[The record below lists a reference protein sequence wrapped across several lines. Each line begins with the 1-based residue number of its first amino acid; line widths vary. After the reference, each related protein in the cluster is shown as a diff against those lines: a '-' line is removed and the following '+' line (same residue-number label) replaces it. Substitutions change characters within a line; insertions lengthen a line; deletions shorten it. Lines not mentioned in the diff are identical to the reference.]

1 MKRIIAIISTAL
13 MLMSTFTFLVGAEDT
28 AEPTAEYTYNTSN
41 STPTMNYQTGE
52 WTDPETKEL
61 IIVDTEEEKLA
72 TMDLRMQSNGYQIYV
87 DAYSGEVAVVCMATG
102 EKLFTNPVTASA
114 KKLEVT
120 KQREFLSQILID
132 YIDITNN
139 EQECHYNSFA
149 NAVVVGEDKNPL
161 PSQILVKPIKNGIR
175 VDYSIGRV
183 DSRYLVPERISKVD
197 FEEKIKAPI
206 FAALDEEVKAA
217 EASGDK
223 DAIRK
228 AQRQKDL
235 ITSQVDSFFKL
246 YDLEDPAAQKSEVIR
261 EDWLKK
267 FPMIAHTPIYAFLGA
282 TKREYRAIEKIIK
295 AYCPDYTYEDLD
307 NGHLELDYEPSDKA
321 EALFTV
327 ALEYR
332 IEETY
337 EGSGEYGLTVRL
349 PANGIRFDESV
360 FRLENIQIL
369 PYMGASLNPNPG
381 YTFFPDGTGTLFDAE
396 ELAQRRS
403 DTYFYGTVYG
413 DDYAYYNLGT
423 GAPHNEVVR
432 YPVFGVTETQPME
445 DGTTK
450 DRGYLAII
458 EEGDAMTK
466 LISYHTTYYNT
477 VRMEVTPR
485 PSDTYNLSDA
495 ISVSGLSTWTVVSPR
510 KYTGDFKLRYI
521 MLTEDK
527 VAENAGISKNYDP
540 TYMGMAEAYRDYL
553 VGNGVLTKLTEADVK
568 EDIPLY
574 IETFGCTVTTE
585 KFLSIPYDTEIPLTS
600 FGDVQKMYNELSAEG
615 VKNINF
621 ILSGYTKGGL
631 KNERIPYNLNWDKA
645 VEKELKFEELLADA
659 KAKGYGIYPDFD
671 FVFCGN
677 NQLFDGLSL
686 QKHAIRTIDDRYTS
700 KREYSATR
708 QTFVSYFELA
718 MSPAY
723 FDRFYTKLT
732 ENYLEYDPI
741 GISVSTLGSY
751 LSSDFDEDEPYNRED
766 SKGFTAA
773 AFEYLDSQYNKVLTS
788 GGNVYSWKY
797 VDYITDA
804 ATDSSRHARSCAT
817 VPFLGIVLHGYV
829 EFAGSAI
836 NMEGNIDYALL
847 RAIENGAS
855 LKFILSY
862 RNTQKLKQYY
872 ATSVYYSVRYDI
884 WKDDLIARYK
894 EINEV
899 LKGVQ
904 TSAIVDHY
912 FIDEFAVRI
921 PDDNEITDD
930 AMAALIAATLAEKA
944 DSDAGRE
951 TLRQTIQTVRKNLL
965 LCEQKLPTA
974 LDESVDGSVAALL
987 KLAKDLGVSLDEAVQ
1002 AMNDAKAALD
1012 ALNAEKEA
1020 GTEGEGTEGEGTEG
1034 EGTEGEGTEGEGT
1047 EGEGTE
1053 GEGTEGEGTETQ
1065 AEGEGTEGEGTEGE
1079 GTEGEGTEGE
1089 GTEGEGTEGEGT
1101 EGEEPEEPTLDE
1113 LIADAQK
1120 VYDEAVANVKAV
1132 YAEYEAAAKTA
1143 TDAANELIELYA
1155 YATENI
1161 SVIDS
1166 DEVFTAEIRDQL
1178 KALVTTLAAS
1188 NDALKAYV
1196 DGDIKALNDAV
1207 KAFAENNP
1215 DLFEEE
1221 EVVEEESKEET
1232 TTTEFNKYAVSTNSV
1247 VYEKFEN
1254 GTTFVLNFNNYSIK
1268 VFVDGAYYTV
1278 GAYGYIVIA

>member
-1 MKRIIAIISTAL
+1 M
-13 MLMSTFTFLVGAEDT
+13 
-28 AEPTAEYTYNTSN
+28 
-41 STPTMNYQTGE
+41 
-52 WTDPETKEL
+52 
-61 IIVDTEEEKLA
+61 
-72 TMDLRMQSNGYQIYV
+72 
-87 DAYSGEVAVVCMATG
+87 
-102 EKLFTNPVTASA
+102 
-114 KKLEVT
+114 
-120 KQREFLSQILID
+120 
-132 YIDITNN
+132 
-139 EQECHYNSFA
+139 
-149 NAVVVGEDKNPL
+149 
-161 PSQILVKPIKNGIR
+161 
-175 VDYSIGRV
+175 
-183 DSRYLVPERISKVD
+183 
-197 FEEKIKAPI
+197 
-206 FAALDEEVKAA
+206 
-217 EASGDK
+217 
-223 DAIRK
+223 
-228 AQRQKDL
+228 
-235 ITSQVDSFFKL
+235 
-246 YDLEDPAAQKSEVIR
+246 YD
-261 EDWLKK
+261 
-267 FPMIAHTPIYAFLGA
+267 
-282 TKREYRAIEKIIK
+282 
-295 AYCPDYTYEDLD
+295 
-307 NGHLELDYEPSDKA
+307 
-321 EALFTV
+321 
-327 ALEYR
+327 
-332 IEETY
+332 
-337 EGSGEYGLTVRL
+337 
-349 PANGIRFDESV
+349 
-360 FRLENIQIL
+360 
-369 PYMGASLNPNPG
+369 
-381 YTFFPDGTGTLFDAE
+381 
-396 ELAQRRS
+396 
-403 DTYFYGTVYG
+403 
-413 DDYAYYNLGT
+413 
-423 GAPHNEVVR
+423 
-432 YPVFGVTETQPME
+432 
-445 DGTTK
+445 
-450 DRGYLAII
+450 
-458 EEGDAMTK
+458 
-466 LISYHTTYYNT
+466 
-477 VRMEVTPR
+477 
-485 PSDTYNLSDA
+485 
-495 ISVSGLSTWTVVSPR
+495 
-510 KYTGDFKLRYI
+510 
-521 MLTEDK
+521 
-527 VAENAGISKNYDP
+527 
-540 TYMGMAEAYRDYL
+540 
-553 VGNGVLTKLTEADVK
+553 
-568 EDIPLY
+568 
-574 IETFGCTVTTE
+574 
-585 KFLSIPYDTEIPLTS
+585 
-600 FGDVQKMYNELSAEG
+600 ELSAEG

-631 KNERIPYNLNWDKA
+631 ENERIPYNLNWDNA

-659 KAKGYGIYPDFD
+659 KSKGYGIFPDFD

-723 FDRFYTKLT
+723 FDHFYTKLT

-766 SKGFTAA
+766 SKGFTAN
-773 AFEYLDSQYNKVLTS
+773 AFKYLDEHYNKVLTS

-894 EINEV
+894 DINEV

-921 PDDNEITDD
+921 PDDNEISDD
-930 AMAALIAATLAEKA
+930 AMAELFAATLAEKA
-944 DSDAGRE
+944 DSDVGRE

-1012 ALNAEKEA
+1012 ALNAEKE
-1020 GTEGEGTEGEGTEG
+1020 EGTEGEGTEG
-1034 EGTEGEGTEGEGT
+1034 EGTEDEGTEA
-1047 EGEGTE
+1047 
-1053 GEGTEGEGTETQ
+1053 Q
-1065 AEGEGTEGEGTEGE
+1065 AEGEGTEAQAEGE

-1120 VYDEAVANVKAV
+1120 AYDEAVANVKAV

-1143 TDAANELIELYA
+1143 TEAANELIELYA
-1155 YATENI
+1155 YVTENI

-1166 DEVFTAEIRDQL
+1166 DDVFTAEIRDQL
-1178 KALVTTLAAS
+1178 KTLATTLAAS
-1188 NDALKAYV
+1188 DTALKAYV

-1215 DLFEEE
+1215 DLFEKE
-1221 EVVEEESKEET
+1221 EVVEEESTEET
-1232 TTTEFNKYAVSTNSV
+1232 TATVFNKYAVSKNSV

-1268 VFVDGAYYTV
+1268 VFVDGTYYTV

>member
-1 MKRIIAIISTAL
+1 MMDEDHEETGYKAIT
-13 MLMSTFTFLVGAEDT
+13 
-28 AEPTAEYTYNTSN
+28 
-41 STPTMNYQTGE
+41 TPY
-52 WTDPETKEL
+52 PL
-61 IIVDTEEEKLA
+61 FKLA
-72 TMDLRMQSNGYQIYV
+72 LEYSLDKDGLSVRVPSNG
-87 DAYSGEVAVVCMATG
+87 
-102 EKLFTNPVTASA
+102 L
-114 KKLEVT
+114 
-120 KQREFLSQILID
+120 
-132 YIDITNN
+132 
-139 EQECHYNSFA
+139 
-149 NAVVVGEDKNPL
+149 
-161 PSQILVKPIKNGIR
+161 
-175 VDYSIGRV
+175 
-183 DSRYLVPERISKVD
+183 RYD
-197 FEEKIKAPI
+197 
-206 FAALDEEVKAA
+206 
-217 EASGDK
+217 
-223 DAIRK
+223 
-228 AQRQKDL
+228 
-235 ITSQVDSFFKL
+235 VDSFTL
-246 YDLEDPAAQKSEVIR
+246 Q
-261 EDWLKK
+261 
-267 FPMIAHTPIYAFLGA
+267 
-282 TKREYRAIEKIIK
+282 
-295 AYCPDYTYEDLD
+295 
-307 NGHLELDYEPSDKA
+307 
-321 EALFTV
+321 
-327 ALEYR
+327 
-332 IEETY
+332 
-337 EGSGEYGLTVRL
+337 
-349 PANGIRFDESV
+349 SV
-360 FRLENIQIL
+360 QIL
-369 PYMGASLNPNPG
+369 PYMGAGHNANAG
-381 YTFFPDGTGTLFDAE
+381 YTFFPDGTGTLFDSE
-396 ELAQRRS
+396 ELAQKKS

-413 DDYAYYNLGT
+413 DDFAYYNLGT

-432 YPVFGVTETQPME
+432 YPVFGVTEKQPMA

-466 LISYHTTYYNT
+466 LISYHTTFYNT

-510 KYTGDFKLRYI
+510 KYTGDFKLRYV

-527 VAENAGISKNYDP
+527 VAEKAGLTKNYDP

-553 VGNGVLTKLTEADVK
+553 VGTGVLTKLTEADVK

-621 ILSGYTKGGL
+621 ILTGYTKGGL

-645 VEKELKFEELLADA
+645 VEQELKFEELLADA

-686 QKHAIRTIDDRYTS
+686 NKHAIKTIDDRYTS

-773 AFEYLDSQYNKVLTS
+773 AFEYLDSQYAKVLTS

-872 ATSVYYSVRYDI
+872 ETSIYYSVRYDI
-884 WKDDLIARYK
+884 WKEDLIARYK

-904 TSAIVDHY
+904 TSNIVDHY

-930 AMAALIAATLAEKA
+930 AMAALLAAVLAEKA
-944 DSDAGRE
+944 ETNANRE
-951 TLRQTIQTVRKNLL
+951 TLRQTIQNVRKNLL

-974 LDESVDGSVAALL
+974 LDESVEGSVAALL

-1020 GTEGEGTEGEGTEG
+1020 ATEGEGTEGEGTEN
-1034 EGTEGEGTEGEGT
+1034 EGTENEGTENEGT
-1047 EGEGTE
+1047 ENEGADTATTADE
-1053 GEGTEGEGTETQ
+1053 N
-1065 AEGEGTEGEGTEGE
+1065 
-1079 GTEGEGTEGE
+1079 TEGE

-1120 VYDEAVANVKAV
+1120 AYDEAVATVKAT
-1132 YAEYEAAAKTA
+1132 YAEYEAAAKAA
-1143 TDAANELIELYA
+1143 TDAANEIIALYA

-1161 SVIDS
+1161 SVIDK
-1166 DEVFTAEIRDQL
+1166 DDVFTAEIRDQL
-1178 KALVTTLAAS
+1178 KALLANLAAS
-1188 NDALKAYV
+1188 DAALKAYV
-1196 DGDIKALNDAV
+1196 DGDIKAVNDAV
-1207 KAFAENNP
+1207 KAFAENNA
-1215 DLFEEE
+1215 DLFEKEE
-1221 EVVEEESKEET
+1221 IVEEETKEENT
-1232 TTTEFNKYAVSTNSV
+1232 VTEFNKYAVSTNSV

-1254 GTTFVLNFNNYSIK
+1254 GTTFILNFNNYAIK
-1268 VFVDGAYYTV
+1268 VFFNGAYYTV

>member
-1 MKRIIAIISTAL
+1 
-13 MLMSTFTFLVGAEDT
+13 MLMSTFTFLVGAEGS
-28 AEPTAEYTYNTSN
+28 EESPSSKYTYNTSN
-41 STPTMNYQTGE
+41 TTPTMNYKTGE
-52 WTDPETKEL
+52 WINPETKEK

-72 TMDLRMQSNGYQIYV
+72 TMDLRMEANGYQIYI
-87 DAYSGEVAVVCMATG
+87 DAYSGEVAVVCIATG
-102 EKLFTNPVTASA
+102 EKLFTNPVTASS
-114 KKLEVT
+114 KKLEPT
-120 KQREFLSQILID
+120 KQQEFLSQILID

-139 EQECHYNSFA
+139 EQECHYTSFA
-149 NAVVVGEDKNPL
+149 NAVTVGTDDSPL
-161 PSQILVKPIKNGIR
+161 PSQLIVKPIKNGIR

-197 FEEKIKAPI
+197 FEEKIMKQAIENGIPN
-206 FAALDEEVKAA
+206 FEKMQLDN
-217 EASGDK
+217 
-223 DAIRK
+223 
-228 AQRQKDL
+228 
-235 ITSQVDSFFKL
+235 FFKL
-246 YDLEDPAAQKSEVIR
+246 YDLDDPRAQTEVIR
-261 EDWLKK
+261 NDWLKK
-267 FPMIAHTPIYAFLGA
+267 FPMIEHTPIYSFTGG
-282 TKREYRAIEKIIK
+282 TKREYRAIEKVIK

-307 NGHLELDYEPSDKA
+307 NGHLELDYEPADKA

-360 FRLENIQIL
+360 FRLESIQIL
-369 PYMGASLNPNPG
+369 PYMGSSLNPNPG
-381 YTFFPDGTGTLFDAE
+381 YTFFPDGTGTLFDSE
-396 ELAQRRS
+396 ELAQKKS

-413 DDYAYYNLGT
+413 DDFAYYNLGT

-432 YPVFGVTETQPME
+432 YPVFGVTEKQPMA

-466 LISYHTTYYNT
+466 LISYHTTFYNT
-477 VRMEVTPR
+477 VRMEVNPR

-527 VAENAGISKNYDP
+527 VAEKAGLTKNYDP

-553 VGNGVLTKLTEADVK
+553 VGKGVLTKLTEADVK

-600 FGDVQKMYNELSAEG
+600 FGDVQKMYDELSAEG

-621 ILSGYTKGGL
+621 ILTGYTKGGL

-645 VEKELKFEELLADA
+645 VEQELKFEELLADA

-686 QKHAIRTIDDRYTS
+686 NKHAIKTIDDRYTS

-708 QTFVSYFELA
+708 QTFISYFELA

-773 AFEYLDSQYNKVLTS
+773 AFEYLDSQYAKVLTS

-872 ATSVYYSVRYDI
+872 ETSIYYSVRYDI
-884 WKDDLIARYK
+884 WKEDLIARYK

-904 TSAIVDHY
+904 TSNIVDHY

-930 AMAALIAATLAEKA
+930 AMAALLAAVLAEKA
-944 DSDAGRE
+944 ETNANRE
-951 TLRQTIQTVRKNLL
+951 TLRQTIQNVRKNLL

-974 LDESVDGSVAALL
+974 LDESVEGSVAALL

-1020 GTEGEGTEGEGTEG
+1020 ATEGEGTEGEGTENEGTENEGTENEGTENEGADTATTADENTEGEGTEGEGTEGEDTEGEGTEGEGTEG

-1053 GEGTEGEGTETQ
+1053 
-1065 AEGEGTEGEGTEGE
+1065 
-1079 GTEGEGTEGE
+1079 
-1089 GTEGEGTEGEGT
+1089 
-1101 EGEEPEEPTLDE
+1101 EEPTLDE
-1113 LIADAQK
+1113 LIAEAQK
-1120 VYDEAVANVKAV
+1120 AYDEAVATVKAT

-1143 TDAANELIELYA
+1143 TDAANEIIALYA

-1161 SVIDS
+1161 SVIDK
-1166 DEVFTAEIRDQL
+1166 DDVFTAEIRDQL
-1178 KALVTTLAAS
+1178 KALASNLAAS
-1188 NDALKAYV
+1188 DAALKAYV
-1196 DGDIKALNDAV
+1196 DGDIKAVNDAV
-1207 KAFAENNP
+1207 KAFAENNA
-1215 DLFEEE
+1215 DLFEKEE
-1221 EVVEEESKEET
+1221 IVEEETKEENT
-1232 TTTEFNKYAVSTNSV
+1232 VTEFNKYAVSVNSV

-1254 GTTFVLNFNNYSIK
+1254 GTTFILNFNNYAIK
-1268 VFVDGAYYTV
+1268 VFFNGAYYTV

>member
-1 MKRIIAIISTAL
+1 MKRIIAIILTAL
-13 MLMSTFTFLVGAEDT
+13 MLMSTFTFLVGAEGST
-28 AEPTAEYTYNTSN
+28 ETTAEYTYNTSN
-41 STPTMNYQTGE
+41 TTATMNYETGE
-52 WTDPETKEL
+52 WTDPATGEL
-61 IIVDTEEEKLA
+61 VIVDTEEEKLA
-72 TMDLRMQSNGYQIYV
+72 TMDLRVDENGYQIYV
-87 DAYSGEVAVVCMATG
+87 DAYSGEVAVVCKATG

-120 KQREFLSQILID
+120 KQQEFLSQILID
-132 YIDITNN
+132 YVDVTNN
-139 EQECHYNSFA
+139 EQECHYTSFA
-149 NAVVVGEDKNPL
+149 NAVKVGTKDSPL
-161 PSQILVKPIKNGIR
+161 PSQLIVKPIKNGIR
-175 VDYSIGRV
+175 IDYSIGRV

-197 FEEKIKAPI
+197 FEEKIMKQAIENGIPN
-206 FAALDEEVKAA
+206 FEKMQLDN
-217 EASGDK
+217 
-223 DAIRK
+223 
-228 AQRQKDL
+228 
-235 ITSQVDSFFKL
+235 FFKL
-246 YDLEDPAAQKSEVIR
+246 YDLNDPAAQKSEVIKN
-261 EDWLKK
+261 DWLKK
-267 FPMIAHTPIYAFLGA
+267 YPMIEHTPIYSFTGG
-282 TKREYRAIEKIIK
+282 TKREYRAIEKVIK

-307 NGHLELDYEPSDKA
+307 NGHLELEYEPSDKA

-349 PANGIRFDESV
+349 PANGIRFDESA
-360 FRLENIQIL
+360 FRLESIQIL
-369 PYMGASLNPNPG
+369 PYMGCSLNPNPG
-381 YTFFPDGTGTLFDAE
+381 YTFFPDGTGTLFDSE
-396 ELAQRRS
+396 ELAQKRS

-432 YPVFGVTETQPME
+432 YPVFGVTEKQPME

-450 DRGYLAII
+450 DRGYIAII
-458 EEGDAMTK
+458 EDGDALTK
-466 LISYHTTYYNT
+466 LISYHTTFYNT

-527 VAENAGISKNYDP
+527 VAEKAGVEKNYDP

-600 FGDVQKMYNELSAEG
+600 FGDVQKMYNELSKEG

-621 ILSGYTKGGL
+621 ILTGYTKGGL
-631 KNERIPYNLNWDKA
+631 ENERIPYNLNWDKA

-708 QTFVSYFELA
+708 QTFISYFELA

-723 FDRFYTKLT
+723 FNRFYTKLT

-766 SKGFTAA
+766 SKGFTAD
-773 AFEYLDSQYNKVLTS
+773 AFEYLDSQYAKVLTS

-884 WKDDLIARYK
+884 WKEDLIARYK

-930 AMAALIAATLAEKA
+930 AMAELLAATLAEKA
-944 DSDAGRE
+944 ESDAGRE
-951 TLRQTIQTVRKNLL
+951 TLRHTIQTVRKNLL

-974 LDESVDGSVAALL
+974 LDESVEGSVAALL
-987 KLAKDLGVSLDEAVQ
+987 KLAKDLGISLDEAVQ
-1002 AMNDAKAALD
+1002 AMSDAKTTLD
-1012 ALNAEKEA
+1012 ALNAEKEE
-1020 GTEGEGTEGEGTEG
+1020 GTEGEGTEGDGTEGEGTEAQAEGEGTEGEGT
-1034 EGTEGEGTEGEGT
+1034 
-1047 EGEGTE
+1047 
-1053 GEGTEGEGTETQ
+1053 
-1065 AEGEGTEGEGTEGE
+1065 EGEGTEGEGTEGE

-1120 VYDEAVANVKAV
+1120 AYDEAVANVKAV

-1143 TDAANELIELYA
+1143 TDAANEIIELYA

-1166 DEVFTAEIRDQL
+1166 DDVFTAEIRDQL
-1178 KALVTTLAAS
+1178 KALVTTLEAS
-1188 NDALKAYV
+1188 NTALKAYV
-1196 DGDIKALNDAV
+1196 DSEIKVLNDAV
-1207 KAFAENNP
+1207 KAFAENNS
-1215 DLFEEE
+1215 DLFETEEIVEE
-1221 EVVEEESKEET
+1221 EVEEEVTE
-1232 TTTEFNKYAVSTNSV
+1232 TEFNKYAVSINSV

-1254 GTTFVLNFNNYSIK
+1254 GTTFVLNFNNYAIK
-1268 VFVDGAYYTV
+1268 VFVDGVYYTV
-1278 GAYGYIVIA
+1278 SAYGYIVIA

>member
-1 MKRIIAIISTAL
+1 MKRIIAIILTAL
-13 MLMSTFTFLVGAEDT
+13 MLMSTFTLLVNAEGST
-28 AEPTAEYTYNTSN
+28 ESPASKYTYNTSN
-41 STPTMNYQTGE
+41 TTATMNYKTGE
-52 WTDPETKEL
+52 WVNPETKEK

-72 TMDLRMQSNGYQIYV
+72 TMDLRMEANGYQIYI
-87 DAYSGEVAVVCMATG
+87 DAYSGEVAVVCIATG

-114 KKLEVT
+114 KSLEPT
-120 KQREFLSQILID
+120 KQQEFLSQILID

-139 EQECHYNSFA
+139 EQECHYTSFA
-149 NAVVVGEDKNPL
+149 NAVNVGTDDSPL
-161 PSQILVKPIKNGIR
+161 PSQLIVKPIKNGIR

-197 FEEKIKAPI
+197 FEEKIMAQAIENGIPNFEKMQ
-206 FAALDEEVKAA
+206 LDN
-217 EASGDK
+217 
-223 DAIRK
+223 
-228 AQRQKDL
+228 
-235 ITSQVDSFFKL
+235 FFKL
-246 YDLEDPAAQKSEVIR
+246 YDLNTEAAQKSETIR
-261 EDWLKK
+261 QDWLKK
-267 FPMIAHTPIYAFLGA
+267 FPMIEHTPIYAFTGA
-282 TKREYRAIEKIIK
+282 TKREYRAIEKVIK

-307 NGHLELDYEPSDKA
+307 NGHLALEYEPADKA

-337 EGSGEYGLTVRL
+337 AGSGEYGLTVRL

-360 FRLENIQIL
+360 FRLDNIQIL
-369 PYMGASLNPNPG
+369 PYMGTSLNPNPG
-381 YTFFPDGTGTLFDAE
+381 YTFFPDGTGTLFDSE
-396 ELAQRRS
+396 ELALKKS
-403 DTYFYGTVYG
+403 DTYFYGTIYG
-413 DDYAYYNLGT
+413 DDFAYYNLGT

-432 YPVFGVTETQPME
+432 YPVFGVVETQPMG

-510 KYTGDFKLRYI
+510 KYTGDFKIRYV

-527 VAENAGISKNYDP
+527 VAADAGLTKNYDP
-540 TYMGMAEAYRDYL
+540 NYMGMAEAYRDYL

-600 FGDVQKMYNELSAEG
+600 FGDIQKMYSELSEQG

-621 ILSGYTKGGL
+621 ILTGYTKGGL
-631 KNERIPYNLNWDKA
+631 KNERMPYNLNWDKA
-645 VEKELKFEELLADA
+645 VEEEIKFEELLADA
-659 KAKGYGIYPDFD
+659 RAKGYGVYPDFD

-677 NQLFDGLSL
+677 NALFDGLFL
-686 QKHAIRTIDDRYTS
+686 NKHAIKTIDDRYTS

-732 ENYLEYDPI
+732 ENYLEYNPL
-741 GISVSTLGSY
+741 GISVSTLGTY

-773 AFEYLDSQYNKVLTS
+773 AFEYLDSQYEKVLTS

-804 ATDSSRHARSCAT
+804 STDSSRHARSCAT

-872 ATSVYYSVRYDI
+872 ETSVYYSVRYDI
-884 WKDDLIARYK
+884 WKDDLVARYNA
-894 EINEV
+894 INEV

-904 TSAIVDHY
+904 TSVIVDHY

-930 AMAALIAATLAEKA
+930 AMAALLAATLAENA
-944 DSDAGRE
+944 ENDACRE

-965 LCEQKLPTA
+965 LCEQKLSTA

-987 KLAKDLGVSLDEAVQ
+987 KLAKDLGVSLDEAVK

-1020 GTEGEGTEGEGTEG
+1020 ATEGEGTEGEGTENEGTENEGTENEGADTATTADENTEGEGTEGEGTEG

-1053 GEGTEGEGTETQ
+1053 
-1065 AEGEGTEGEGTEGE
+1065 
-1079 GTEGEGTEGE
+1079 
-1089 GTEGEGTEGEGT
+1089 
-1101 EGEEPEEPTLDE
+1101 EEPTLDE
-1113 LIADAQK
+1113 LIAEAQK
-1120 VYDEAVANVKAV
+1120 AYDEAVANVKAL
-1132 YAEYEAAAKTA
+1132 YDEYEAAAKTA
-1143 TDAANELIELYA
+1143 TDAANELVELYA
-1155 YATENI
+1155 YAAENI
-1161 SVIDS
+1161 SVIDTA
-1166 DEVFTAEIRDQL
+1166 DVFTTEIRDQL
-1178 KALVTTLAAS
+1178 KTLATTLAAS
-1188 NDALKAYV
+1188 DAALKAYI
-1196 DGDIKALNDAV
+1196 DADIKALNDAV
-1207 KAFAENNP
+1207 KAFVENNS
-1215 DLFEEE
+1215 DLFTDKEIA
-1221 EVVEEESKEET
+1221 VEEEKEET
-1232 TTTEFNKYAVSTNSV
+1232 TVTEFNKYAVATNSV

-1254 GTTFVLNFNNYSIK
+1254 GTTFILNFNNYAIK
-1268 VFVDGAYYTV
+1268 VFIDGTYYTV

>member
-1 MKRIIAIISTAL
+1 MKRIIAIILTAL
-13 MLMSTFTFLVGAEDT
+13 MLMSTFTFLVNAKGSDEST
-28 AEPTAEYTYNTSN
+28 TSKYTYNTSN
-41 STPTMNYQTGE
+41 STPTMDYEKGE
-52 WTDPETKEL
+52 WVDPETKEVV
-61 IIVDTEEEKLA
+61 IVDTEEEKLA
-72 TMDLRMQSNGYQIYV
+72 TMDLRMEANGYQLYI

-114 KKLEVT
+114 YKIEETKK
-120 KQREFLSQILID
+120 QEFLSQILID
-132 YIDITNN
+132 YVDITNN
-139 EQECHYNSFA
+139 EQERSYTSFA
-149 NAVVVGEDKNPL
+149 DAVVVGTKDNPL
-161 PSQILVKPIKNGIR
+161 PSQIIVKPIKNGIR

-197 FEEKIKAPI
+197 FEEKIKNVI
-206 FAALDEEVKAA
+206 LNALDEALKRA
-217 EASGDK
+217 EESGDNA
-223 DAIRK
+223 AIKK
-228 AQRQKDL
+228 AKREKDL
-235 ITSQVDSFFKL
+235 IASQLEGFFKL
-246 YDLEDPAAQKSEVIR
+246 FDLESDAAKKSSVIR

-267 FPMIAHTPIYAFLGA
+267 YPMIKHTPIYAFTGA

-307 NGHLELDYEPSDKA
+307 NGHLELEYEPSDKA

-332 IEETY
+332 IEETC

-349 PANGIRFDESV
+349 PANGIRFDESA
-360 FRLENIQIL
+360 FRLTNIQIL
-369 PYMGASLNPNPG
+369 PYMGSGLNPNPG

-396 ELAQRRS
+396 ELALKKS

-432 YPVFGVTETQPME
+432 YPVFGVVETQPQA
-445 DGTTK
+445 DGTEK
-450 DRGYLAII
+450 DRGFLAII

-477 VRMEVTPR
+477 VRMEVNPR

-521 MLTEDK
+521 MLTEDEA
-527 VAENAGISKNYDP
+527 AEKAGLTKNYEP

-553 VGNGVLTKLTEADVK
+553 EGSGVLTRLTEDDVK

-600 FGDVQKMYNELSAEG
+600 FGDIQKMYDELSEEG

-621 ILSGYTKGGL
+621 ILTGYTKGGL
-631 KNERIPYNLNWDKA
+631 ENERIPYKLDWDKA
-645 VEKELKFEELLADA
+645 VEKELDFEELLADA
-659 KAKGYGIYPDFD
+659 KSKGYGIYPDFD

-686 QKHAIRTIDDRYTS
+686 NKHAIKTIDDRYTS

-708 QTFVSYFELA
+708 QTFINYFELA

-732 ENYLEYDPI
+732 DNYLEYDPI

-766 SKGFTAA
+766 SKDFTKT
-773 AFEYLDSQYNKVLTS
+773 AFEYLDSKYNKVLTS

-884 WKDDLIARYK
+884 WKEDLIARYK

-904 TSAIVDHY
+904 TSVIVDHY
-912 FIDEFAVRI
+912 FIDDYAVRI
-921 PDDNEITDD
+921 PDDNEIAND
-930 AMAALIAATLAEKA
+930 AMAALLAATLAEKA
-944 DSDAGRE
+944 ENDASRE
-951 TLRQTIQTVRKNLL
+951 TLRQMIQTVRKNLL
-965 LCEQKLPTA
+965 LCEQKLPNALNNRVNDTDELTIKDLFDAAVEAEKA
-974 LDESVDGSVAALL
+974 LDEAL
-987 KLAKDLGVSLDEAVQ
+987 Q
-1002 AMNDAKAALD
+1002 AMNDAKDALD
-1012 ALNAEKEA
+1012 KFDSE
-1020 GTEGEGTEGEGTEG
+1020 TEEDNTTEGGEPVVQNTDGEGTEGEGTEG

-1053 GEGTEGEGTETQ
+1053 GEGTEGEGEQ
-1065 AEGEGTEGEGTEGE
+1065 
-1079 GTEGEGTEGE
+1079 
-1089 GTEGEGTEGEGT
+1089 
-1101 EGEEPEEPTLDE
+1101 EPEVDRETLRAE
-1113 LIADAQK
+1113 LQK
-1120 VYDEAVANVKAV
+1120 TYDEAVATVKSNYDAFKAAV
-1132 YAEYEAAAKTA
+1132 EAAN
-1143 TDAANELIELYA
+1143 DAANELVELYD
-1155 YATENI
+1155 YAKANI
-1161 SVIDS
+1161 AVLDS
-1166 DEVFTAEIRDQL
+1166 DDVYTEDIRNQL
-1178 KALVTTLAAS
+1178 KALVTSLEADYT
-1188 NDALKAYV
+1188 ALKAY
-1196 DGDIKALNDAV
+1196 IESNKALGDKV
-1207 KAFAENNP
+1207 ESFVTENP
-1215 DLFEEE
+1215 DLFETEE
-1221 EVVEEESKEET
+1221 NTEVEPDDTTKENV
-1232 TTTEFNKYAVSTNSV
+1232 FNKYAVSVNSV

-1254 GTTFVLNFNNYSIK
+1254 GTVFVLNFNNYAIK
-1268 VFVDGAYYTV
+1268 VLLDGAYYTV
-1278 GAYGYIVIA
+1278 DAYGYIIID